1 MSEGAALAIYCNVLR
16 LMGLVVVAALLVAC
30 RSASTQVEQATDRAA
45 SWAVTVKAVT
55 EQWAQSRVSMRF
67 TRTTLNAAIQNLYRD
82 AESIRSI
89 DPGAASRITRLK
101 NAINPVM
108 DAVALNEPDR
118 ARDAAA
124 PLPLI
129 MKPEPVEANARPG
142 PTEGG
147 HDNNAPSAR

>member
-1 MSEGAALAIYCNVLR
+1 
-16 LMGLVVVAALLVAC
+16 MGLVVAAALLVAC
-30 RSASTQVEQATDRAA
+30 KPASKQVEQATDRAA

-55 EQWAQSRVSMRF
+55 EQWAQSRVSLRF
-67 TRTTLNAAIQNLYRD
+67 TRTTLNTAIQNLYRD

-89 DPGAASRITRLK
+89 DPAAASRITRLK
-101 NAINPVM
+101 NAIDPVM

-129 MKPEPVEANARPG
+129 MKPEPVKATARPG
-142 PTEGG
+142 PPEGG
-147 HDNNAPSAR
+147 PDTHAASER